1 MGSTATAEI
10 ARMLG
15 SIHDRDHYTVLRDFF
30 ELSAISIRNAVDF
43 GRDRDTYEM
52 RYKAIAEK
60 YRKEYLEII
69 ASAFAMFGAQ
79 ILKAANG
86 DIPFAD
92 WAGEIYMDSGTSNG
106 RAGQFFT
113 PYSVS
118 QCMARINF
126 PKDEVLAKL
135 GSDPNRVLTVY
146 EPTCGAGGL
155 IVASIDVLKGYGVNY
170 AWNVFVDCG
179 DIDSRCVHMTYITLS
194 LLGVPAVVRL
204 GNALMMKYHEAWFT
218 PAYLMAWPHFKKQI
232 GRGNYPNSATV
243 PKSSDPQEKPQEAAP
258 EPPKEEHKELAP
270 AVAETA
276 PNCDENGQFSLF

>member
-10 ARMLG
+10 AKMLG

-69 ASAFAMFGAQ
+69 AQAFSMLGAQ

-106 RAGQFFT
+106 RMGQFFT
-113 PYSVS
+113 PYHVS
-118 QCMARINF
+118 HLMARSILER
-126 PKDEVLAKL
+126 DEVLGRIGK
-135 GSDPNRVLTVY
+135 DHDDVITIY
-146 EPTCGAGGL
+146 EPTVKAP
-155 IVASIDVLKGYGVNY
+155 
-170 AWNVFVDCG
+170 
-179 DIDSRCVHMTYITLS
+179 SRA
-194 LLGVPAVVRL
+194 PA
-204 GNALMMKYHEAWFT
+204 EAAADAES
-218 PAYLMAWPHFKKQI
+218 PKAAD
-232 GRGNYPNSATV
+232 V
-243 PKSSDPQEKPQEAAP
+243 PKMHENMPRSEK
-258 EPPKEEHKELAP
+258 
-270 AVAETA
+270 
-276 PNCDENGQFSLF
+276 NGQLCLF

>member
-1 MGSTATAEI
+1 MGRIATADI

-30 ELSAISIRNAVDF
+30 EISAISIRNAVDF
-43 GRDRDTYEM
+43 GRDRETYEM

-60 YRKEYLEII
+60 YRKEYLDII
-69 ASAFAMFGAQ
+69 ASAFAMLGSQ

-92 WAGEIYMDSGTSNG
+92 WAGEIYMNSGTSNG

-113 PYSVS
+113 PYHVS
-118 QCMARINF
+118 HLMAECSLECDDVLGRIG
-126 PKDEVLAKL
+126 KDPDDVI
-135 GSDPNRVLTVY
+135 TIY

-179 DIDSRCVHMTYITLS
+179 DIDSRCVHMTYVTLS

-204 GNALMMKYHEAWFT
+204 GDALMMKYHEVWFT
-218 PAYLMAWPHFKKQI
+218 PAYLMAWPHFRSRI
-232 GRGNYPNSATV
+232 GQHRYPYDPTV
-243 PKSSDPQEKPQEAAP
+243 KEPSRAPAEAAADVESPKAADLPKMP
-258 EPPKEEHKELAP
+258 ENMPRREK
-270 AVAETA
+270 
-276 PNCDENGQFSLF
+276 NGQLCLF

>member
-1 MGSTATAEI
+1 MGSTATADI

-69 ASAFAMFGAQ
+69 ASAFAMLGAQ

-86 DIPFAD
+86 DIPFRD
-92 WAGEIYMDSGTSNG
+92 FAGEIYMDSGTSNG

-113 PYSVS
+113 PYHVS
-118 QCMARINF
+118 HLMAECSLER
-126 PKDEVLAKL
+126 DEVLGRIGKNP
-135 GSDPNRVLTVY
+135 DDVITIY

-179 DIDSRCVHMTYITLS
+179 DIDSRCVHMTYVTLS

-204 GNALMMKYHEAWFT
+204 GDALMMKYHEAWFT
-218 PAYLMAWPHFKKQI
+218 PAYLMAWPHFKSRI
-232 GRGNYPNSATV
+232 GRGGYPYEATV
-243 PKSSDPQEKPQEAAP
+243 KEPSRAQEK
-258 EPPKEEHKELAP
+258 AP
-270 AVAETA
+270 AEPEA
-276 PNCDENGQFSLF
+276 PKPSIASEKPGNAPKCEKNGQFCLF

>member
-1 MGSTATAEI
+1 
-10 ARMLG
+10 MLG

-43 GRDRDTYEM
+43 GRERDTYEM

-60 YRKEYLEII
+60 YRKEYLDII
-69 ASAFAMFGAQ
+69 ASAFAMLGSQ

-113 PYSVS
+113 PYHVS
-118 QCMARINF
+118 HLMAECSLGRE
-126 PKDEVLAKL
+126 EVLGRIGK
-135 GSDPNRVLTVY
+135 DPDDVITIY

-155 IVASIDVLKGYGVNY
+155 IVASIDVLKGHGVNY

-179 DIDSRCVHMTYITLS
+179 DIDARCVHMTYVTLS

-204 GNALMMKYHEAWFT
+204 GDALMMKYHEAWFT
-218 PAYLMAWPHFKKQI
+218 PAYLMAWPHFRSRI
-232 GRGNYPNSATV
+232 GQHRYPYEPTV
-243 PKSSDPQEKPQEAAP
+243 KAPSRAQSEAAADAGNPKAADLPGKP
-258 EPPKEEHKELAP
+258 ENKPRIEK
-270 AVAETA
+270 
-276 PNCDENGQFSLF
+276 NGQLCLF

>member
-1 MGSTATAEI
+1 MGSTATADI

-43 GRDRDTYEM
+43 GRDRETYEM

-69 ASAFAMFGAQ
+69 ARAFAMLGAQ

-113 PYSVS
+113 PYHVS
-118 QCMARINF
+118 HLMAECSLERDEALGRIG
-126 PKDEVLAKL
+126 KDPDDVI
-135 GSDPNRVLTVY
+135 TIY

-155 IVASIDVLKGYGVNY
+155 IVASIDALNEAGVNY
-170 AWNVFVDCG
+170 SWNAFVDCG
-179 DIDSRCVHMTYITLS
+179 DIDPRCVHMTYVTLS

-204 GNALMMKYHEAWFT
+204 GDALMMEYHEAWFT
-218 PAYLMAWPHFKKQI
+218 PAYLMAWPHFRSRI
-232 GRGNYPNSATV
+232 GQHRYPYEPTV
-243 PKSSDPQEKPQEAAP
+243 KAP
-258 EPPKEEHKELAP
+258 SRAP
-270 AVAETA
+270 AEAPADAESPKA
-276 PNCDENGQFSLF
+276 ADVPRMPENKPRVEENGQLCLF

>member
-1 MGSTATAEI
+1 MKTSANNEI
-10 ARMLG
+10 SKQLG

-43 GRDRDTYEM
+43 GRDRETYEM

-69 ASAFAMFGAQ
+69 ASAFAMLGAQ

-113 PYSVS
+113 PYHVS
-118 QCMARINF
+118 HLMAECSLER
-126 PKDEVLAKL
+126 DEVLGRIGK
-135 GSDPNRVLTVY
+135 DPDDVITIY

-179 DIDSRCVHMTYITLS
+179 DIDSRCVHMTYVTLS

-204 GNALMMKYHEAWFT
+204 GDALMMKYHEAWFT
-218 PAYLMAWPHFKKQI
+218 PAYLMAWPHFRNRI
-232 GRGNYPNSATV
+232 GQHRYPYEPTV
-243 PKSSDPQEKPQEAAP
+243 KAPSRAPAEAAADAESPKAADLPRMP
-258 EPPKEEHKELAP
+258 ENMPRSEK
-270 AVAETA
+270 
-276 PNCDENGQFSLF
+276 NGQLCLF

>member
-1 MGSTATAEI
+1 MGSTATADI

-30 ELSAISIRNAVDF
+30 EISAISIRNAVDF
-43 GRDRDTYEM
+43 GRERDTYEM

-60 YRKEYLEII
+60 YRKEYLDII
-69 ASAFAMFGAQ
+69 ASAFAMLGSQ

-92 WAGEIYMDSGTSNG
+92 WAGEIYMNSGTSNG

-113 PYSVS
+113 PYHVS
-118 QCMARINF
+118 HLMAECSLEC
-126 PKDEVLAKL
+126 DEVLGRIGK
-135 GSDPNRVLTVY
+135 DPDDVITIY

-179 DIDSRCVHMTYITLS
+179 DIDSRCVHMTYVTLS

-204 GNALMMKYHEAWFT
+204 GDALMMKYHEAWFT
-218 PAYLMAWPHFKKQI
+218 PAYLMAWPHFKSRI
-232 GRGNYPNSATV
+232 GRRGYPYEATV
-243 PKSSDPQEKPQEAAP
+243 NESSRAQEKASAEPEAPKAADVPRMP
-258 EPPKEEHKELAP
+258 EIKPRVE
-270 AVAETA
+270 
-276 PNCDENGQFSLF
+276 ENGQLCLF

>member
-1 MGSTATAEI
+1 MSSTATADI

-43 GRDRDTYEM
+43 GRDSETYEM

-69 ASAFAMFGAQ
+69 ASAFAMLGAQ

-106 RAGQFFT
+106 KAGQFFT

-118 QCMARINF
+118 RCMAQINF
-126 PKDEVLAKL
+126 PKEEVLAKL
-135 GSDPNRVLTVY
+135 EGDSDRVITIY

-155 IVASIDVLKGYGVNY
+155 IVASIDALHTAGVNY
-170 AWNVFVDCG
+170 SWNAFVDCG
-179 DIDSRCVHMTYITLS
+179 DIDPRCVHMTYTTLS

-204 GNALMMKYHEAWFT
+204 GDALTMEYREAWFT
-218 PAYLMAWPHFKKQI
+218 PAYLMAWPHFRSRI
-232 GRGNYPNSATV
+232 GQHRYPYEPTV
-243 PKSSDPQEKPQEAAP
+243 NAPSRAPAEAAADAESQKAADVPRMP
-258 EPPKEEHKELAP
+258 EIKPRSEK
-270 AVAETA
+270 
-276 PNCDENGQFSLF
+276 NGQLCLF

>member
-1 MGSTATAEI
+1 MGRIATADI

-43 GRDRDTYEM
+43 GRERDTYEM
-52 RYKAIAEK
+52 RYKTIAEK
-60 YRKEYLEII
+60 YRKEYLDII
-69 ASAFAMFGAQ
+69 ASAFAMLGSQ

-92 WAGEIYMDSGTSNG
+92 WAGEIYMNSGTSNG

-113 PYSVS
+113 PYHVS
-118 QCMARINF
+118 HLMAECSLER
-126 PKDEVLAKL
+126 DEVLGRIGK
-135 GSDPNRVLTVY
+135 DPDDVITIY

-170 AWNVFVDCG
+170 SWNVFVDCG
-179 DIDSRCVHMTYITLS
+179 DIDARCVHMTYVTLS

-204 GNALMMKYHEAWFT
+204 GDALMMQYHEAWFT
-218 PAYLMAWPHFKKQI
+218 PAYLMAWPHFRSRI
-232 GRGNYPNSATV
+232 GQHRYPYEPTV
-243 PKSSDPQEKPQEAAP
+243 KAPSMAQAEAAADAGSPNAADLPGKP
-258 EPPKEEHKELAP
+258 ENKPRNEK
-270 AVAETA
+270 
-276 PNCDENGQFSLF
+276 NGQLCLF

>member
-1 MGSTATAEI
+1 MSSTATAEI

-43 GRDRDTYEM
+43 GRDRETYEM

-69 ASAFAMFGAQ
+69 ASAFAMLGAQ

-113 PYSVS
+113 PYHVS
-118 QCMARINF
+118 HLMAECSLERN
-126 PKDEVLAKL
+126 EVLGRIGK
-135 GSDPNRVLTVY
+135 DPDDVITIY

-170 AWNVFVDCG
+170 AWNVFVDCS
-179 DIDSRCVHMTYITLS
+179 DIDSRCVHMTYVTLS

-204 GNALMMKYHEAWFT
+204 GDALMMKYREAWFT
-218 PAYLMAWPHFKKQI
+218 PAYLMAWPHFRSRI
-232 GRGNYPNSATV
+232 GQHRYPYEATV
-243 PKSSDPQEKPQEAAP
+243 KAPSRAQEK
-258 EPPKEEHKELAP
+258 AP
-270 AVAETA
+270 ADAESPKA
-276 PNCDENGQFSLF
+276 ADVPRMPEIMPKVEKNGQICLF

>member
-60 YRKEYLEII
+60 YRKEYLDII
-69 ASAFAMFGAQ
+69 ANAFAMLGAQ

-113 PYSVS
+113 PYHVS
-118 QCMARINF
+118 HLMAECSLERA
-126 PKDEVLAKL
+126 EVLGRIGKNP
-135 GSDPNRVLTVY
+135 DDVLTIY

-179 DIDSRCVHMTYITLS
+179 DIDSRCVHMTYVTLS

-204 GNALMMKYHEAWFT
+204 GDALMMKYHEAWFT
-218 PAYLMAWPHFKKQI
+218 PAYLMAWPHFISRI
-232 GRGNYPNSATV
+232 GQHRYPYEPTV
-243 PKSSDPQEKPQEAAP
+243 KAP
-258 EPPKEEHKELAP
+258 SRAP
-270 AVAETA
+270 AEDAADAESPKA
-276 PNCDENGQFSLF
+276 ADVPRMPEIMPKVEKNGQICLF

>member
-1 MGSTATAEI
+1 MGSMATADI

-43 GRDRDTYEM
+43 GRDRETYEM

-69 ASAFAMFGAQ
+69 ASAFAMLGSQ
-79 ILKAANG
+79 ILKATNG

-92 WAGEIYMDSGTSNG
+92 WAGQIYMDSGTSNG

-113 PYSVS
+113 PYHVS
-118 QCMARINF
+118 HLMARSILER
-126 PKDEVLAKL
+126 DEVLGRIEK
-135 GSDPNRVLTVY
+135 DPDDVITIY

-179 DIDSRCVHMTYITLS
+179 DIDARCVHMTYVTLS
-194 LLGVPAVVRL
+194 LLGIPAVVRL
-204 GNALMMKYHEAWFT
+204 GDALMMKYHEAWFT
-218 PAYLMAWPHFKKQI
+218 PAYLMAWPHFKGRI
-232 GRGNYPNSATV
+232 GQHRYPYEPTV
-243 PKSSDPQEKPQEAAP
+243 KAPSMDQEN
-258 EPPKEEHKELAP
+258 AP
-270 AVAETA
+270 ADAESPKA
-276 PNCDENGQFSLF
+276 ADVPRLPEKKPRVEKNGQLCLF

>member
-69 ASAFAMFGAQ
+69 ASAFAMLGAQ

-92 WAGEIYMDSGTSNG
+92 WAGKIYMDSGTSNG

-113 PYSVS
+113 PYHVS
-118 QCMARINF
+118 HLMAECTLERDKVLRRIE
-126 PKDEVLAKL
+126 KDPDDVI
-135 GSDPNRVLTVY
+135 TIY
-146 EPTCGAGGL
+146 EPTCGAGGI
-155 IVASIDVLKGYGVNY
+155 IVASIDVLKSYGVNY

-179 DIDSRCVHMTYITLS
+179 DIDARCVHMTYVTLS

-204 GNALMMKYHEAWFT
+204 GDALTMEYREAWFT
-218 PAYLMAWPHFKKQI
+218 PAYLMAWPHFKSRI
-232 GRGNYPNSATV
+232 GQHRYPYEPTV
-243 PKSSDPQEKPQEAAP
+243 KAPSRAQEK
-258 EPPKEEHKELAP
+258 AP
-270 AVAETA
+270 ADAESLKA
-276 PNCDENGQFSLF
+276 ADVPRMPEIMPRVEKNGQFCLF

>member
-43 GRDRDTYEM
+43 WRDRETYEM
-52 RYKAIAEK
+52 RYNAIAEK
-60 YRKEYLEII
+60 YRKEHLEII
-69 ASAFAMFGAQ
+69 ARAFAMLGAQ

-106 RAGQFFT
+106 KAGQFFT

-179 DIDSRCVHMTYITLS
+179 DIDSRCVHMTYTTLS

-204 GNALMMKYHEAWFT
+204 GDALMMKYHEAWFT

>member
-10 ARMLG
+10 AKMLG

-43 GRDRDTYEM
+43 GRDRETYEM

-60 YRKEYLEII
+60 YRKEYLDII
-69 ASAFAMFGAQ
+69 ASAFAMLGAQ

-113 PYSVS
+113 PYHVS
-118 QCMARINF
+118 HLMARSILER
-126 PKDEVLAKL
+126 DEVLVRIGK
-135 GSDPNRVLTVY
+135 DPDDVITIY

-179 DIDSRCVHMTYITLS
+179 DIDSRCVHMTYVTLS

-204 GNALMMKYHEAWFT
+204 GDALMMKYHEAWFT
-218 PAYLMAWPHFKKQI
+218 PAYLMAWPHFRSRI
-232 GRGNYPNSATV
+232 GQHRYPYEPTV
-243 PKSSDPQEKPQEAAP
+243 KASSRAQEK
-258 EPPKEEHKELAP
+258 AP
-270 AVAETA
+270 ADAESPKA
-276 PNCDENGQFSLF
+276 ADVQRMPENKPRSEKNGQLCLF

>member
-43 GRDRDTYEM
+43 GRDRETYEM

-69 ASAFAMFGAQ
+69 ASAFAMLGAQ

-113 PYSVS
+113 PYHVS
-118 QCMARINF
+118 HLMAECSLER
-126 PKDEVLAKL
+126 DEVLGRIGK
-135 GSDPNRVLTVY
+135 DPDDVITIY

-170 AWNVFVDCG
+170 AWNVFVDCS
-179 DIDSRCVHMTYITLS
+179 DIDSRCVHMTYVTLS

-204 GNALMMKYHEAWFT
+204 GDALMMKYHEAWFT
-218 PAYLMAWPHFKKQI
+218 PAYLMAWPHFKSRI
-232 GRGNYPNSATV
+232 GRHRYPYEPTV
-243 PKSSDPQEKPQEAAP
+243 KAP
-258 EPPKEEHKELAP
+258 SMAP
-270 AVAETA
+270 AEAPADAESPKAADVPRMPETK
-276 PNCDENGQFSLF
+276 PIVEENGQLCLF

>member
-43 GRDRDTYEM
+43 GRDRETYEM

-60 YRKEYLEII
+60 YRKEYLDII
-69 ASAFAMFGAQ
+69 ASAFAMLGAQ
-79 ILKAANG
+79 ILKAANV
-86 DIPFAD
+86 DVPFAD

-113 PYSVS
+113 PYHVS
-118 QCMARINF
+118 HLMAECSLER
-126 PKDEVLAKL
+126 DEVLGRIGK
-135 GSDPNRVLTVY
+135 DPDDVITIY

-179 DIDSRCVHMTYITLS
+179 DIDSRCVHMTYVTLS
-194 LLGVPAVVRL
+194 LLGVPAVVRI
-204 GNALMMKYHEAWFT
+204 GDALMMKYHEAWFT
-218 PAYLMAWPHFKKQI
+218 PAYLMAWPHFRSRI
-232 GRGNYPNSATV
+232 GQHRYPYEPTV
-243 PKSSDPQEKPQEAAP
+243 KAPSRAPAEAAADAESPKAADVPRMP
-258 EPPKEEHKELAP
+258 EIKPRVEG
-270 AVAETA
+270 
-276 PNCDENGQFSLF
+276 NGQLCLF